1 MKRIFKAIV
10 LSAIVIGMFS
20 SCQKKQQPGS
30 DTLEVSPTELT
41 FSGAGNEDAVL
52 EVKTGASDWD
62 FSADGWIT
70 ATKDGTRLIVNVTDN
85 PDYSVRTG
93 KILFTAGSAKSVR
106 VDVRQ
111 EARVKSSLELS
122 TEKIEAGSEGG
133 RYEVTVTSAEKWSVS
148 GSCDWCT
155 LTPTEGKSG
164 DKITV
169 AVLGNDTEEVRT
181 AKFEV
186 TSGTVTK
193 TLTVVSTPELFIM
206 LSEPESGE
214 KTFDSAGGKFNVVL
228 RTNIPADAISCKID
242 SGDGW
247 VTASQ
252 SSAASSSVTY
262 AVQVSSN
269 ESYVS
274 RKAYLTFYAE
284 GSGQATVSVSQA
296 QKNLVE
302 VTYPSSGEYSLGT
315 DATEISIAV
324 RTNLFSSL
332 TVTTPDW
339 ISSSADPE
347 FISEEDGL
355 SMYRYRFSISAASG
369 SRTGNITFKYEQFE
383 ATVKV
388 SQISDDAVYATIPD
402 EVFREY
408 LFDYGYIMSKDSEE
422 VELTAKGQ
430 AATSFDFN
438 FYTGVTTLEGIEAF
452 TNLTSINLSGCNNI
466 SVVDISGLHSVDY
479 LSMGN
484 CGYTEQIILGDN
496 PVTSLYYG
504 WYTGVYV
511 FSVTISGSKLESL
524 DVSDGYSNSD
534 SWTDLDVTG
543 CPALKSINSQRRT
556 SLVIYVTQ
564 EQKDRISNTGNGV
577 LTVR

>member
-1 MKRIFKAIV
+1 MKRIFNAIA

-20 SCQKKQQPGS
+20 SCQKKQQPVS

-41 FSGAGNEDAVL
+41 FSGSGNEDAVL

-70 ATKDGTRLIVNVTDN
+70 ARKDGSRLIVNVTDN
-85 PDYSVRTG
+85 PEYSVRTG

-122 TEKIEAGSEGG
+122 TERIEAGSDGG

-181 AKFEV
+181 AEFEV

-228 RTNIPADAISCKID
+228 HTNIPADAITCKID
-242 SGDGW
+242 GGDGW
-247 VTASQ
+247 VSAEQ
-252 SSAASSSVTY
+252 SSSSPSEVTY
-262 AVQVSSN
+262 SVSASAN
-269 ESYVS
+269 ENYVS
-274 RKAYLTFYAE
+274 RRAYLTFSSE
-284 GSGQATVSVSQA
+284 ESGQVTVSLFQS

-302 VTYPSSGEYSLGT
+302 VTYPSSGEYELST
-315 DATEISIAV
+315 EATEISIAV

-332 TVTTPDW
+332 TVSTADW
-339 ISSSADPE
+339 ISAVGEPE
-347 FISEEDGL
+347 FLSEDAGL
-355 SMYRYRFSISAASG
+355 SMYRYRFAISAASG

-388 SQISDDAVYATIPD
+388 SQISDESVSATIPD

-422 VELTAKGQ
+422 VELTAEGQ
-430 AATSFDFN
+430 AATSFDFS
-438 FYTGVTTLEGIEAF
+438 FYTKVRTLEGIGAF
-452 TNLTSINLSGCNNI
+452 TNLTNINLSGCNNI
-466 SVVDISGLHSVDY
+466 PVVDISGLHNVDY
-479 LSMGN
+479 LSLGN
-484 CGYTEQIILGDN
+484 CAYTEKIILGDN

>member
-1 MKRIFKAIV
+1 MKRILKAIA
-10 LSAIVIGMFS
+10 LSAVVIGLLPA
-20 SCQKKQQPGS
+20 CQKKQQPGP
-30 DTLEVSPTELT
+30 DTLEVTPTELS
-41 FSGAGNEDAVL
+41 FAGSGNEDAVI

-62 FSADGWIT
+62 FSADGWIS
-70 ATKDGTRLIVNVTDN
+70 ATKDGSRLIVNVSDN
-85 PDYSVRTG
+85 PEYAVRTG
-93 KILFTAGSAKSVR
+93 KILFTAGSARSVR

-122 TEKIEAGSEGG
+122 TETIEAGSDGG
-133 RYEVTVTSAEKWSVS
+133 RYEVTVTSAEKWTVS

-181 AKFEV
+181 AEFTV
-186 TSGTVTK
+186 TSGTVSK
-193 TLTVVSTPELFIM
+193 ILKVISTPEYFLL
-206 LSEPESGE
+206 LSDPESGE
-214 KTFDSAGGKFNVVL
+214 KAFDSAGGNFNVVL
-228 RTNIPADAISCKID
+228 RTNISPDDISFKIE

-252 SSAASSSVTY
+252 ASATSSSVTY

-284 GSGQATVSVSQA
+284 GSGQVTVSVGQA
-296 QKNLVE
+296 QKNVVE

-324 RTNLFSSL
+324 RTNLFSTL
-332 TVTTPDW
+332 AVTTPDW

-355 SMYRYRFSISAASG
+355 STYRYRFAISAASG

-430 AATSFDFN
+430 AATSFDFS
-438 FYTGVTTLEGIEAF
+438 FYTKVRTLEGIGAF

-466 SVVDISGLHSVDY
+466 PVVDISGLHNVGY
-479 LSMGN
+479 LSLGN
-484 CGYTEQIILGDN
+484 CAYTEKIILGDN

-511 FSVTISGSKLESL
+511 FSVTISGSRLESL
-524 DVSDGYSNSD
+524 DVSDGYNNSD
-534 SWTDLDVTG
+534 SWADLDVTG

-564 EQKDRISNTGNGV
+564 EQRDRITNTGNGV
-577 LTVR
+577 LAVR

>member
-1 MKRIFKAIV
+1 MKRIFKTMA
-10 LSAIVIGMFS
+10 LSAIVIGMLA
-20 SCQKKQQPGS
+20 SCQKNKQPVQ
-30 DTLEVSPTELT
+30 DTLEVTPTELT
-41 FSGAGNEDAVL
+41 FAGSDNEDAVI
-52 EVKTGASDWD
+52 EVKTGAPEWN
-62 FSADGWIT
+62 FSADGWIS
-70 ATKDGTRLIVNVTDN
+70 ATKDGSRLIVNVSDN
-85 PDYSVRTG
+85 PEYSVRTG

-111 EARVKSSLELS
+111 DARVKSSLELS
-122 TEKIEAGSEGG
+122 TETIEAGSDGG
-133 RYEVTVTSAEKWSVS
+133 RYEVTVTSAEKWTVS
-148 GSCDWCT
+148 GSCAWCT

-169 AVLGNDTEEVRT
+169 AVLGNDTEEIRT
-181 AKFEV
+181 AEFKV

-193 TLTVVSTPELFIM
+193 KLTVVSTPVYFMM
-206 LSEPESGE
+206 LSDPESGE
-214 KTFDSAGGKFNVVL
+214 KTFDSAGGTFNVVL
-228 RTNIPADAISCKID
+228 HTNIPADAISSKID

-247 VTASQ
+247 VSVSQ
-252 SSAASSSVTY
+252 TSATTSSVTY

-315 DATEISIAV
+315 EATEISIAV
-324 RTNLFSSL
+324 RTNLFTSL
-332 TVTTPDW
+332 TVSTPDW
-339 ISSSADPE
+339 ISSAAEPQ

-355 SMYRYRFSISAASG
+355 STYRYRFGISAASG

-383 ATVKV
+383 ATVTV
-388 SQISDDAVYATIPD
+388 SQISDEAVYATIPD
-402 EVFREY
+402 EVFREL
-408 LFDYGYIMSKDSEE
+408 LFDNEYIMSKDSEE

-430 AATSFDFN
+430 AATSLDFS
-438 FYTGVTTLEGIEAF
+438 FYTRVTTLEGIEAF
-452 TNLTSINLSGCNNI
+452 TNLTNINLSGCNNI
-466 SVVDISGLHSVDY
+466 PVVDISGLHKVDY

-484 CGYTEQIILGDN
+484 CGYTEKIILGDN
-496 PVTSLYYG
+496 PVTSFSYG

-511 FSVTISGSKLESL
+511 PSVTISGSRLESL
-524 DVSDGYSNSD
+524 DVSDLYNNSD
-534 SWTDLDVTG
+534 SWRELYVTG
-543 CPALKSINSQRRT
+543 CPALKSINSQREA

-564 EQKDRISNTGNGV
+564 EQRDRITNTGNGV